1 MRIDAY
7 TQIQQVYQSTAPG
20 KSRQTTAAKK
30 SDQVQISS
38 FGKDIQTA
46 KQAVAASA
54 DIREDRTVALKASV
68 MNGTYQVSAD
78 SFADK
83 LLAKYEEMR

>member
-46 KQAVAASA
+46 KQQWQP
-54 DIREDRTVALKASV
+54 AL
-68 MNGTYQVSAD
+68 T
-78 SFADK
+78 
-83 LLAKYEEMR
+83 